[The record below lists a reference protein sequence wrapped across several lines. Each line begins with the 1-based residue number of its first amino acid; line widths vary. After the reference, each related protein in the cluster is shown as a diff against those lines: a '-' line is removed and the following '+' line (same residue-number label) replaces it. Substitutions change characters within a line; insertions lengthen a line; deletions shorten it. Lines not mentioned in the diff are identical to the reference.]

1 MPRVRRRP
9 GWWVEHHGASRVLNT
24 YLDAFV
30 PAFGMMLLGAWL
42 KRGLLPDDAVWAG
55 IERLVFWVLLPSLL
69 VAAIG
74 GVELGRLP
82 ILGMMVA
89 IWGALAIGT
98 GLSLL
103 LARGFGQPHAAMTS
117 VLMGGIR
124 FNNLIG
130 FAISGAVFGAPG
142 LALGAIATGMI
153 VPFVQ
158 AVTTTAFAMGQPGRL
173 RPWQVLRQVLLN
185 PLIIACVLGF
195 AVAASGGLPHGLA
208 PLARGLGQAS
218 VALGLLAVG
227 AALSLGAMRDRLA
240 LQLATAVLKLLLM
253 PAMTLVGCRLLS
265 LDGISTSVAVL
276 FMAMP
281 TAATSYVMARAMGG
295 DAPLMAAITSTE
307 HVLAVFTLPLWL
319 AFLLAS

>member
-1 MPRVRRRP
+1 M
-9 GWWVEHHGASRVLNT
+9 LNA

-30 PAFGMMLLGAWL
+30 PAFGLLLLGAWL
-42 KRGLLPDDAVWAG
+42 KRGLLRDDAIWAG
-55 IERLVFWVLLPSLL
+55 IERLIFWVLLPCLL
-69 VAAIG
+69 INAIG

-82 ILGMMVA
+82 IFGMMVA
-89 IWGALAIGT
+89 IWGSLGVGT
-98 GLSLL
+98 VLSLL
-103 LARGFGQPHAAMTS
+103 IARAFRQNHASMTS

-130 FAISGAVFGAPG
+130 FAIAGAVFGAPG

-158 AVTTTAFAMGQPGRL
+158 TVTTLAFAAGRPGRFSL
-173 RPWQVLRQVLLN
+173 WPMLRQLFLN
-185 PLIIACVLGF
+185 PLIIACAAGF
-195 AVAASGGLPHGLA
+195 AVALLGGLPHGLA
-208 PLARGLGQAS
+208 PLARNLGQAS

-240 LQLATAVLKLLLM
+240 LQLVTTLLKLVVM
-253 PAMTLVGCRLLS
+253 PALTLAACRLLG
-265 LDGISTSVAVL
+265 LDQLSTAMAVL

-307 HVLAVFTLPLWL
+307 HALSVITLPLWL
-319 AFLLAS
+319 VLLMAGQ